1 MIETDLNPK
10 RAMKMHPHPDDHGH
24 AKAVHNMA
32 LVGEHR
38 IFLSHLPMFMPPHD
52 AQVIVEATFVKD
64 GKNVD
69 DVYFAD
75 RASNPDIRFYTVQP
89 ESFAIQELF
98 QPDPMHSR
106 RTQFKAAVF
115 RGHLEKGGTPVD
127 PLQDIDVHIKRI
139 VLARSFEGGDKLS
152 TLKYILFGDDQERFL
167 AHLISKA
174 PDFDQIL
181 AVTGDLPP
189 PGELE
194 RGVTAEVLGRPNLPS
209 GRLKTQ
215 EVVPVRG
222 HVTGAHQFLNL
233 NITVQAELYFEEG
246 ELSSAKMSGK
256 LFDQTK
262 EEKKAG
268 FE

>member
-1 MIETDLNPK
+1 MPN
-10 RAMKMHPHPDDHGH
+10 HDHGH
-24 AKAVHNMA
+24 VKAVHNMT

-52 AQVIVEATFVKD
+52 AQVVVEANLVKD

-75 RASNPDIRFYTVQP
+75 RASNPSIRFYTVEP

-98 QPDPMHSR
+98 QSDPMHSL
-106 RTQFKAAVF
+106 RTRFRATVF

-127 PLQDIDVHIKRI
+127 PLKNIEVHIKRI
-139 VLARSFEGGDKLS
+139 VHAHSFEGGDKLPAL
-152 TLKYILFGDDQERFL
+152 TYILFGGDQELFL
-167 AHLISKA
+167 THLISKA

-181 AVTGDLPP
+181 SVSATGQLPSAE
-189 PGELE
+189 ELQ
-194 RGVTAEVLGRPNLPS
+194 RGVTAEVPGRSNLPQD
-209 GRLKTQ
+209 RLKSK
-215 EVVPVRG
+215 EAVPVRG

-233 NITVQAELYFEEG
+233 NISIQAELYFEEG
-246 ELSSAKMSGK
+246 ELSSTKMSAE

-262 EEKKAG
+262 GEKKAG